1 MENKP
6 SRSFSRWR
14 RKSTPYLMLAP
25 IMAFLVAFMFGPIL
39 YALWMSFWRW
49 SLVGG
54 GIRFLGLTNYIN
66 AISQPRFIRSL
77 TNSTYYVLATVVFA
91 IPISLFIAV
100 ALNGIISRRLRTVFT
115 ALYFLPIV
123 TSMVAASI
131 VWRHMY
137 HPGAGVINFFL
148 GKLGIPA
155 QGWTADPG
163 QAMLAIVIMAIW
175 KNLGFSVVIFLAALQ
190 GIPSIFYEAARI
202 DGASKW
208 AIFRRITFPLL
219 QPASLFILVTSVIWG
234 FQIFAPVMLMTEG
247 GPGDS
252 SYVLGYYIYQEAFAF
267 DRMGYAAALA
277 FSMFVILIVVTIV
290 QLRGLAKKWQ
300 Y

>member
-1 MENKP
+1 VENKR
-6 SRSFSRWR
+6 SRNFSKWR
-14 RKSTPYLMLAP
+14 RKGTPYLMLAP
-25 IMAFLVAFMFGPIL
+25 IMAFFVVFMFGPII

-54 GIRFLGLTNYIN
+54 GIRFLGFGNYMN

-77 TNSTYYVLATVVFA
+77 VNSSYYVVASVVFA
-91 IPISLFIAV
+91 IPISLAIAM

-115 ALYFLPIV
+115 VLYFLPVV

-148 GKLGIPA
+148 GKLGLPA

-163 QAMLAIVIMAIW
+163 QAMLAIIIMAIW
-175 KNLGFSVVIFLAALQ
+175 KNLGFNVVIFLAALQ
-190 GIPSIFYEAARI
+190 GIPSIFHEAARI

-208 AIFRRITFPLL
+208 AVFRRITFPLL

-234 FQIFAPVMLMTEG
+234 FQIFAPIFLMTEG

-252 SYVLGYYIYQEAFAF
+252 SYVLGYYIYEEAFDF

-277 FSMFVILIVVTIV
+277 FVMFAILIIVTIF
-290 QLRGLAKKWQ
+290 QLRVMAKKWK